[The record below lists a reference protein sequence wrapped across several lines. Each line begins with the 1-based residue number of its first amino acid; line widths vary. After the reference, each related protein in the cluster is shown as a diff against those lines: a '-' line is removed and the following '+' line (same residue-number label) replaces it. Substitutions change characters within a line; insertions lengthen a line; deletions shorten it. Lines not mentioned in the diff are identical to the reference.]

1 MDSFFHLLDERAH
14 RSGSLLCIGLDPL
27 PSDLPEPTADAAR
40 AYCRR
45 MIESTQDLALAY
57 KFNTACFL
65 AFGGEGWNVLR
76 EAIALVPRDIPCI
89 LDGKTGE
96 IPSNSTLIAQV
107 DFKMLGAAAVTLN
120 PYLGYDSLQPFIRDA
135 QRGAFLVCK
144 TTNTGTVDLQELPLA
159 GEGLPLHLYEK
170 VALLAQDWN
179 TNDNLGL
186 VVSANHPEQM
196 GRIRQLAPALW
207 ILATGIGSSNGELAA
222 TLRHGL
228 RSDGLGLLVPVSRAI
243 WRASDPHQAAL
254 ILHQAVTRHRQEL
267 LNSAGPVTTD
277 PQIVFPAALADE
289 LLTSGCV
296 RFGQFTLKSGET
308 TPIYIDL
315 RQLISH
321 PHLLAEVS
329 AAYLPI
335 LRHLSFDR
343 IAALPYAALPI
354 ATTLSLQS
362 GWPVVFPRKEARSY
376 GNRTEIE
383 GKFNTGETVVVIND
397 IAGSGMSKFE
407 SIHKL
412 VNSGMVVQD
421 VVVLIDRQMGA
432 AEALAEQGFQLHAVL
447 TLTALLDY
455 WLAAG
460 KVAPEQIAA
469 VRELVGTR

>member
-14 RSGSLLCIGLDPL
+14 RTGSLLCIGLDPI
-27 PSDLPEPTADAAR
+27 PADLPEPSAEAAR

-45 MIESTQDLALAY
+45 MIESTRDLALAY
-57 KFNTACFL
+57 KINATCFL
-65 AFGGEGWNVLR
+65 AFGAEGWNVLR
-76 EAIALVPRDIPCI
+76 EAIALIPRDIPTI
-89 LDGKTGE
+89 IDGKVGE
-96 IPSNSTLIAQV
+96 IPANSATHVHV
-107 DFKMLGAAAVTLN
+107 DFKLLGASAVTLN
-120 PYLGYDSLQPFIRDA
+120 PYLGYDSIQPFIKDA
-135 QRGAFLVCK
+135 QRGAFLLCK
-144 TTNTGTVDLQELPLA
+144 TTNTGSVDLQELPLA

-170 VALLAQDWN
+170 VALLAQEWN

-186 VVSANHPEQM
+186 VVSAMHPEDM
-196 GRIRQLAPALW
+196 ARIRQLAPAVW
-207 ILATGIGSSNGELAA
+207 IMATGIGSSNGELANA
-222 TLRHGL
+222 LRSGL

-243 WRASDPHQAAL
+243 WRANDPHQAAL
-254 ILHQAVTRHRQEL
+254 MLHEAVTRHRQSLPTEGPITTSPEL
-267 LNSAGPVTTD
+267 
-277 PQIVFPAALADE
+277 VFPATLADD
-289 LLTSGCV
+289 LLSTGCV

-335 LRHLSFDR
+335 LRRLAFDR

-407 SIHKL
+407 AISKL

-421 VVVLIDRQMGA
+421 VVVLIDRQLGA
-432 AEALAEQGFQLHAVL
+432 AEALAEQGLKLHSVL
-447 TLTALLDY
+447 TLTSLLDY
-455 WLAAG
+455 WQATG
-460 KVAPEQIAA
+460 RVASEQIAA
-469 VRELVGTR
+469 VRGMVEAK